1 MSTVATAREMAEMIG
16 TTVQVKVES
25 FQVPM
30 TVTDAKVAYG
40 NKRLLVSPIGGRGQ
54 AWVDA
59 SRIEP
64 QRSQKSTPQDERGSH
79 PEETTESA
87 LARMWAKTR
96 GIHVNTRGRVPAPIL
111 KEYREAVTTGK
122 QSTAA

>member
-40 NKRLLVSPIGGRGQ
+40 NRRLLVSPIGGRGQ

-59 SRIEP
+59 SRIES
-64 QRSQKSTPQDERGSH
+64 QRSQKSTPQDERGSR

-87 LARMWAKTR
+87 LARMWAKSR
-96 GIHVNTRGRVPAPIL
+96 GIHVNTRGRIPAPIL
-111 KEYREAVTTGK
+111 KEYREAVAGK
-122 QSTAA
+122 QPTAA

>member
-40 NKRLLVSPIGGRGQ
+40 NRRLLVSPIGGRGQ

-64 QRSQKSTPQDERGSH
+64 QRSQKSTPQDERGSR

-87 LARMWAKTR
+87 LARVWAKSR
-96 GIHVNTRGRVPAPIL
+96 GIHVNTRGRIPAPIL
-111 KEYREAVTTGK
+111 KEYREAVAGK
-122 QSTAA
+122 QPTAA

>member
-16 TTVQVKVES
+16 TTVHVKVES

-40 NKRLLVSPIGGRGQ
+40 NRRLLVSPIGGRGQ

-59 SRIEP
+59 SRIES
-64 QRSQKSTPQDERGSH
+64 QRSQKSAPQDERGSR

-87 LARMWAKTR
+87 LARMWAKSR
-96 GIHVNTRGRVPAPIL
+96 GIHVNTRGRIPAPIL
-111 KEYREAVTTGK
+111 KEYREAVAGK
-122 QSTAA
+122 QPTAA

>member
-1 MSTVATAREMAEMIG
+1 MAEIIG

-40 NKRLLVSPIGGRGQ
+40 NRRLLVSPIGGRGQ

-79 PEETTESA
+79 PEETTEAA
-87 LARMWAKTR
+87 LARMWAKSR
-96 GIHVNTRGRVPAPIL
+96 GIHVNTRGRIPAPIL
-111 KEYREAVTTGK
+111 KEYRETVAGK
-122 QSTAA
+122 QPTAA